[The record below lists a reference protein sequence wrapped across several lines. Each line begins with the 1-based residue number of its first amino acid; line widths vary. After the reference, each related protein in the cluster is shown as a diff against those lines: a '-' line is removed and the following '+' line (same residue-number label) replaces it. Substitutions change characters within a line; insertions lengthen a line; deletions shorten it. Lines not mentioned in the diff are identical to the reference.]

1 MFSKNLRYYR
11 LREGISKKELAHRA
25 GLSPQAISNYE
36 NDKRRPDIAIIRK
49 IAQALNRSIADF
61 LYERDQSL
69 LFQHGSFRRNSFLT
83 KAQQDLVREAV
94 EEYFSRFFS
103 IVEVLG
109 GEVLPPTPVCH
120 TLEFSLSDEENARH
134 LRQCLRLSEE
144 GPVGNLIQLLEN
156 KGILVYLHDGDR
168 QFSCL
173 GGTINGR
180 PYVVLNKNMHAER
193 MRSTLVQKL
202 VDLMF
207 VWPSDM
213 PDKEQERR
221 ATAISGAFLFPKD
234 DVRRELGL
242 HRKGIGKDM
251 EAVCQEYGISKLLL
265 ARRARI
271 CGVIS
276 VSAERAFCTHASSWG
291 WKTNEPERMS
301 EKKLRFFVSLFSAL
315 SARTRF
321 L

>member
-36 NDKRRPDIAIIRK
+36 NDKRRPDIASIRK

-69 LFQHGSFRRNSFLT
+69 LFQHGSFRRNSSLT

-94 EEYFSRFFS
+94 EEYFFRFFS

-144 GPVGNLIQLLEN
+144 RPVGNLIQLLEN
-156 KGILVYLHDGDR
+156 KGILLPIFQYCGSTWRGSASPD
-168 QFSCL
+168 SCL
-173 GGTINGR
+173 
-180 PYVVLNKNMHAER
+180 PYPGDF
-193 MRSTLVQKL
+193 LV
-202 VDLMF
+202 
-207 VWPSDM
+207 
-213 PDKEQERR
+213 
-221 ATAISGAFLFPKD
+221 G
-234 DVRRELGL
+234 
-242 HRKGIGKDM
+242 
-251 EAVCQEYGISKLLL
+251 
-265 ARRARI
+265 
-271 CGVIS
+271 
-276 VSAERAFCTHASSWG
+276 
-291 WKTNEPERMS
+291 
-301 EKKLRFFVSLFSAL
+301 
-315 SARTRF
+315 
-321 L
+321 